1 MAKKTVKPGRDELVA
16 VLRRS
21 RHLFWFVGLFSIA
34 VNLLMLTGPLYMMQV
49 YDRVLGSRSEET
61 LVALTVLVA
70 FLYGM
75 MGILDAVRGRVMRR
89 VAARFQASL
98 DERVFDAMVR
108 RSSTSD
114 DVTAQTGLGDLET
127 IQRLI
132 ASPVVLSAFDIPF
145 TPIFLA
151 GIALFHPWLGIL
163 ALSGGLVL
171 VLIAILNQVMSQ
183 ESVKKATLSSHLANQ
198 ASEDVRKES
207 EMVQAMG
214 MRRAAYLRWQKLRTQ
229 SLADNIGAADTG
241 GSFSTLTKTLRLFLQ
256 SAMLGLGAYLVLAN
270 QVTAGAIIASSVL
283 MGRALA
289 PVEQGI
295 GQWANIQRARRAWNN
310 LADLLA
316 AVPPEETR
324 LELPKPKG
332 LLEVQNL
339 TVMAPGEKA
348 PQLKGINFT
357 VRPGKAVGVIGPSG
371 AGKTTLARAL
381 TGTWPPTMGTVRL
394 DGAALAQYS
403 PEALGHHIGYL
414 PQRVQLFEGTIAEN
428 IARFDPNMSSE
439 QVVSAASK
447 AAAHDLIVKLP
458 GGYDTRLPPNGG
470 RLSGGQM
477 QRIGLARALYGDPA
491 VVILDE
497 PNSNLDNEGSQAL
510 NHAIRQLKANGKT
523 VFIMAH
529 RPAAIQECDMLLMI
543 DQGAMTAF
551 GDKDEVLKKVV
562 NNYNSIA
569 AAKAAQTAAPQE
581 AAPKSA
587 TKSIALVPAA
597 ARSAQ
602 AQADKS
608 TEDKPVAAP
617 QKPAPVQKQAIG
629 SIRPAIRVQPAEQAS
644 KSSEGSDT

>member
-229 SLADNIGAADTG
+229 SLADNIGAADT
-241 GSFSTLTKTLRLFLQ
+241 
-256 SAMLGLGAYLVLAN
+256 
-270 QVTAGAIIASSVL
+270 
-283 MGRALA
+283 
-289 PVEQGI
+289 
-295 GQWANIQRARRAWNN
+295 
-310 LADLLA
+310 
-316 AVPPEETR
+316 
-324 LELPKPKG
+324 
-332 LLEVQNL
+332 
-339 TVMAPGEKA
+339 
-348 PQLKGINFT
+348 
-357 VRPGKAVGVIGPSG
+357 
-371 AGKTTLARAL
+371 
-381 TGTWPPTMGTVRL
+381 
-394 DGAALAQYS
+394 
-403 PEALGHHIGYL
+403 
-414 PQRVQLFEGTIAEN
+414 
-428 IARFDPNMSSE
+428 
-439 QVVSAASK
+439 
-447 AAAHDLIVKLP
+447 
-458 GGYDTRLPPNGG
+458 
-470 RLSGGQM
+470 
-477 QRIGLARALYGDPA
+477 
-491 VVILDE
+491 
-497 PNSNLDNEGSQAL
+497 
-510 NHAIRQLKANGKT
+510 
-523 VFIMAH
+523 
-529 RPAAIQECDMLLMI
+529 
-543 DQGAMTAF
+543 
-551 GDKDEVLKKVV
+551 
-562 NNYNSIA
+562 
-569 AAKAAQTAAPQE
+569 
-581 AAPKSA
+581 
-587 TKSIALVPAA
+587 
-597 ARSAQ
+597 
-602 AQADKS
+602 
-608 TEDKPVAAP
+608 VAAFP
-617 QKPAPVQKQAIG
+617 P
-629 SIRPAIRVQPAEQAS
+629 
-644 KSSEGSDT
+644 